1 MCYNQHKIHVHFN
14 LTQKKD
20 PKTRT
25 YKNIQKLK
33 GSRKI
38 IGLEITKDQRVRENM
53 DKHLV
58 NKLQY

>member
-1 MCYNQHKIHVHFN
+1 MCTSILHKRY
-14 LTQKKD
+14 
-20 PKTRT
+20 KTRT